1 MFEVPAAKKSKGQDR
16 FPFTIPGVEGRFSVR
31 KLKFLSV
38 GQREEIADG
47 GSGMIAFFCG
57 STAKQAEAVR
67 SLDEDQFNALVTA
80 WQEDSKVT
88 MGESPA
94 SSS

>member
-16 FPFTIPGVEGRFSVR
+16 FRFSIPGHEGQFSVR

-38 GQREEIADG
+38 GEREEIADG
-47 GSGMIAFFCG
+47 GPGMIAFFCG
-57 STAKQAEAVR
+57 TIAKQREAVR
-67 SLDEDQFNALVTA
+67 SLDEEQFNALVTA
-80 WQEDSKVT
+80 WQDDSRVT
-88 MGESPA
+88 VGEPPA

>member
-1 MFEVPAAKKSKGQDR
+1 MFEVPAAKRSKGQDR
-16 FPFTIPGVEGRFSVR
+16 FRFAVPGHEGQFAVR

-38 GQREEIADG
+38 GEREEIADG
-47 GSGMIAFFCG
+47 GPGMIAFFCG
-57 STAKQAEAVR
+57 STAKQREAVR
-67 SLDEDQFNALVTA
+67 SLDEEQFNALVSA
-80 WQEDSKVT
+80 WQDDSQVS

>member
-16 FPFTIPGVEGRFSVR
+16 FPFTIPGHEGRFSVR

-38 GQREEIADG
+38 GEREEIAPG
-47 GSGMIAFFCG
+47 GAEMVAFFCG
-57 STAKQAEAVR
+57 STAKQREAVR
-67 SLDEDQFNALVTA
+67 SLDEDQFNALVSA
-80 WQEDSKVT
+80 WQEDSQVT
-88 MGESPA
+88 MGESQA